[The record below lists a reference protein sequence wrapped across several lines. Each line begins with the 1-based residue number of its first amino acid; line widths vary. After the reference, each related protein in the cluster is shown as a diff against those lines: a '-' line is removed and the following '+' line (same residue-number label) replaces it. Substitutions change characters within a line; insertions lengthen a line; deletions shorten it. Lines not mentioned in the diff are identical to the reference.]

1 MTFPF
6 LSAPSTIIEP
16 YFQEHFADESLKREV
31 QRATVLSAI
40 FLVVTLL
47 QVIFLP
53 VLHRMHLIN
62 FPDRPLLSIALY
74 FVGMSLY
81 ELGVR
86 QFLKTQLQTHMSV
99 PTIFKFGNAT
109 FEITSIT
116 LIMYVVS
123 RHLSE
128 PLLITHSPLVY
139 IYMFFIILS
148 TLRLNFWLSIY
159 TGFVAGLEFILL
171 CWFIGGPAPMMLT
184 DFTVII
190 GSPFLYV
197 IKGGLLAL
205 GGVAAGYVSRQIRSS
220 ITDTIRATETEQ
232 KAVALFGQ
240 QVSPEIARAVLE
252 QQGNYKS
259 RHMQVAVMF
268 LDIRDFTRY
277 ASRHTAEEVMDY
289 QNTFFGIII
298 RIVEQYHGVVY
309 QFLGDG
315 CMITFGAPVETEN
328 PAEMAVQAGFAI
340 LDAIEQANAEKLM
353 VPTTLGIGIHVG
365 DAVVGNI
372 GTETRQ
378 QYSVTGSVVILA
390 ARIEQLNKECH
401 TQFLVSREVF
411 DSLSD
416 PPETARLLGP
426 TFVKGVDEEIEL
438 YAFS

>member
-53 VLHRMHLIN
+53 VLHRMHFIS

-159 TGFVAGLEFILL
+159 TGFIAGLEFILL
-171 CWFIGGPAPMMLT
+171 CWFIAGPTPMMLT

-259 RHMQVAVMF
+259 RPCRLRLCF
-268 LDIRDFTRY
+268 WT
-277 ASRHTAEEVMDY
+277 
-289 QNTFFGIII
+289 
-298 RIVEQYHGVVY
+298 
-309 QFLGDG
+309 
-315 CMITFGAPVETEN
+315 
-328 PAEMAVQAGFAI
+328 FAI
-340 LDAIEQANAEKLM
+340 LPATPVAIRPK
-353 VPTTLGIGIHVG
+353 
-365 DAVVGNI
+365 
-372 GTETRQ
+372 R
-378 QYSVTGSVVILA
+378 
-390 ARIEQLNKECH
+390 
-401 TQFLVSREVF
+401 
-411 DSLSD
+411 
-416 PPETARLLGP
+416 
-426 TFVKGVDEEIEL
+426 
-438 YAFS
+438 